1 MFYELSIINALTK
14 YLFDYFKIAEV
25 PLRITPIIV
34 DRQQWIQKS
43 RLLMLFFIVRVI
55 IILGTDSIK
64 CIISYQILTEL
75 SLQDLRAS
83 FGLIQKGP

>member
-1 MFYELSIINALTK
+1 MDPKELLT
-14 YLFDYFKIAEV
+14 
-25 PLRITPIIV
+25 
-34 DRQQWIQKS
+34 
-43 RLLMLFFIVRVI
+43 LFFLLRVI

-75 SLQDLRAS
+75 SLQDFRAS